1 MEYTVIIIWSDGRSS
16 VFDTESPD
24 LVQYMYLLDKCEIA
38 TFSIKLKEY
47 DKPNQDNAQGIAPG
61 D

>member
-47 DKPNQDNAQGIAPG
+47 DKPN
-61 D
+61 